1 MKKHIFIDL
10 DGTLLDFKNSD
21 YIYSS
26 SIKAIQ
32 KARQNG
38 HHIYINTGRSKAGIF
53 KHVLDIGFDGL
64 ICGNGAYVEVNQ
76 KVLKNEHLNETHV
89 KELLQFLKE
98 KQALFF
104 VETHQ
109 GIYSNKAM
117 HQYLKEYVENKPNC
131 FVDSIQPLENAD
143 LHLTCKVCVIKSTVP
158 VSYMQERF
166 GDNFILHD
174 NSNGNYSTNGCELGL
189 LHSSKKDGI
198 SIITKHLNIDH
209 QATVSIGDG
218 DNDLEMIQYANCGI
232 AMGNS
237 KPILL
242 NHADYITTD
251 YHHDGIYQAFLYL
264 GVI

>member
-21 YIYSS
+21 YVYPS
-26 SIKAIQ
+26 SIQAIQ
-32 KARQNG
+32 LARKNG

-76 KVLKNEHLNETHV
+76 EVLKEEYLPESNV
-89 KELLQFLKE
+89 KDLLQFLKE
-98 KQALFF
+98 HQALFF

-109 GIYSNKAM
+109 GIYSDEAM
-117 HQYLKEYVENKPNC
+117 HQYLKEYVNHQDNC
-131 FVDSIQPLENAD
+131 FVDSIQSLEKAN
-143 LHLTCKVCVIKSTVP
+143 LQQVCKVCVIKSCIP
-158 VSYMQERF
+158 VAYMQERF
-166 GDNFILHD
+166 GSNFILHD

-198 SIITKHLNIDH
+198 SIITQHLNIDH

-232 AMGNS
+232 AMGNG

-242 NHADYITTD
+242 KHADYITTD